1 MQLLGI
7 VLVCYS
13 SRGHQYVFGYPTN
26 PSYKSAA
33 TLPSPKVPPIN
44 LINSINYSDNN
55 FQVQSDSYTST
66 FSENYGSQ
74 QHNLSQSNQLFPSQ
88 QISGSY
94 KRVSEMNLK
103 MKSSKDKIRNSYKTD
118 NNIIMNKKDLN
129 RELNLKPNLINKMKE
144 TSIPNKNMQFTT
156 NNKLN
161 NTNEISN
168 YRNHNNNLHNNN
180 IQPPNRLK
188 KTNSSHSTHTSIIN
202 EGRNNT
208 NSTNNHHNQQEKFL
222 GYDTQFLADILSPK
236 SALCDQKFQL
246 TINNL
251 TFVGHPT
258 LINSDSTHQKNSILN
273 RYLKK
278 KFEKNMNNI
287 SSNSNSS
294 NNNINQYNIITKSDK
309 INNTRYAHLMS
320 SSPTSSHYNSI
331 DTDSAGSDEEET
343 NKKMFSKKDAT
354 NLTMF
359 HVVFIIKPSD
369 EKSFD
374 NEIEKLYKNV
384 ILKLSHG
391 LQHEQRYRSYV
402 MQQID
407 LILSLKDESY
417 EDSSQLMDC
426 ILHQSSLAHDLATV
440 YDALISNKIAHI
452 VINNS
457 VDLSL
462 QIPPS
467 LPSFEDNDE
476 IILSEEQ
483 ILNNDASF
491 PTLRPYHA
499 LLLLE
504 DPEEIFKSFPKD
516 PSPTLVELIQVVTPM
531 QCFEELQSILDCSL
545 SHIYKLA
552 AHLVYWRKARIIDVI
567 SIRNVYVISPN
578 ANLDI
583 LPELCKDF
591 ENHFPGTDLLS
602 IFSELSIPRPFS
614 SVIPSKDQRT
624 LYLEIITYFL
634 RHNLVTQLHM
644 YIYLSI
650 SQEIKKRTIYSQ
662 SSTENEEFSSSDNSS
677 IILNPSET
685 SDIENEWIKMLAS
698 TQSPAESALFLRLL
712 PYFTGKYHVEEIIFR
727 ENLTR
732 KDLKIIL
739 SKFRN
744 ELITILHQ

>member
-26 PSYKSAA
+26 PSYITKKNP
-33 TLPSPKVPPIN
+33 PSPKVNQIN
-44 LINSINYSDNN
+44 LINSINYSDNS
-55 FQVQSDSYTST
+55 FQAQSDSLTST
-66 FSENYGSQ
+66 YSEHYGSQ
-74 QHNLSQSNQLFPSQ
+74 QHNYSQSFQHYHT
-88 QISGSY
+88 GSY
-94 KRVSEMNLK
+94 KRNSDINMKTKPSKEK
-103 MKSSKDKIRNSYKTD
+103 MRNSYKTD
-118 NNIIMNKKDLN
+118 NNIIMNKKELN
-129 RELNLKPNLINKMKE
+129 RELNSKPNLVNKIKE
-144 TSIPNKNMQFTT
+144 STLNSSKGFSFNT
-156 NNKLN
+156 NNNNSNSKLN
-161 NTNEISN
+161 YSNEIN
-168 YRNHNNNLHNNN
+168 NIHRNGNFMHNNKINGTN
-180 IQPPNRLK
+180 LK
-188 KTNSSHSTHTSIIN
+188 KNNSSHSSHTPIIN
-202 EGRNNT
+202 ENRSN
-208 NSTNNHHNQQEKFL
+208 NNHHNQQGRFL

-258 LINSDSTHQKNSILN
+258 LINSDIISSRSSMLS

-278 KFEKNMNNI
+278 K
-287 SSNSNSS
+287 
-294 NNNINQYNIITKSDK
+294 INK
-309 INNTRYAHLMS
+309 MP
-320 SSPTSSHYNSI
+320 SSPTNSHYNSI
-331 DTDSAGSDEEET
+331 DNSEGICSDDET
-343 NKKMFSKKDAT
+343 ESVNYTKNDAS

-369 EKSFD
+369 DKSFD

-402 MQQID
+402 MQQTD
-407 LILSLKDESY
+407 LILSIKDESY
-417 EDSSQLMDC
+417 DDSNQLMES
-426 ILHQSSLAHDLATV
+426 ILYQSSLARDLATI
-440 YDALISNKIAHI
+440 YDALTNNKIAHI
-452 VINNS
+452 IINNS

-467 LPSFEDNDE
+467 LPSPDDNGE
-476 IILSEEQ
+476 IILTDEQ
-483 ILNNDASF
+483 MLNNDDSF

-504 DPEEIFKSFPKD
+504 DPEEILKSFPRD

-552 AHLVYWRKARIIDVI
+552 AHLVYWRKAKIINVI

-578 ANLDI
+578 ADLNKLQ
-583 LPELCKDF
+583 ELCQDF

-614 SVIPSKDQRT
+614 SIIPSKDQRT
-624 LYLEIITYFL
+624 LYLEIITYLL
-634 RHNLVTQLHM
+634 RHDLVTQLHM
-644 YIYLSI
+644 YIYLCI
-650 SQEIKKRTIYSQ
+650 SQDIKKRTVYSQ
-662 SSTENEEFSSSDNSS
+662 SLSENDEFSSSDNSS
-677 IILNPSET
+677 IIPNPSET
-685 SDIENEWIKMLAS
+685 SDIENEWIKMLAA
-698 TQSPAESALFLRLL
+698 TQSPAESALFLRLV

-732 KDLKIIL
+732 KDLKTIL